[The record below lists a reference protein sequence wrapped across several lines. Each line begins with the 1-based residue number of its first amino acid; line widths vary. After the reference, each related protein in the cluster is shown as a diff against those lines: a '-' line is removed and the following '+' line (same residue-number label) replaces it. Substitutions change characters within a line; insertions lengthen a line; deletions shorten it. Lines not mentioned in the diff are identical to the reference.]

1 MTDKINRQIFEDFN
15 PKRLFFNYPMSKLIS
30 FRVGGPADVLFLPAS
45 VAELEKAIEV
55 CRTEAIPYQV
65 LGRGS
70 NVLVSDRGIRGMTIY
85 LKANFTSL
93 SINQDTISA
102 QAGASLASL
111 AALAARHSLSGL
123 EFAAGIPGSL
133 GGAVLMNA
141 SAYDGQMADLVV
153 SSSYLTRE
161 GQVKNRLGQDH
172 DFAYRHSA
180 YSDSQDLI
188 LTAELKLQ
196 PADRQTIYQKM
207 NDFQVRRRTSQ
218 PLDKASAGS
227 AFKRPPGN
235 YASKLIADS
244 GLKGYR
250 YHQAGVSSKHAGFII
265 NYGGAKAADIN
276 QVFAHV
282 KTEVKRQFGVS
293 LEPEVR
299 WLGEWL
305 DEEVAWKLS

>member
-1 MTDKINRQIFEDFN
+1 MTDQRNRQIFADLN
-15 PKRLFFNYPMSKLIS
+15 PKRIFFNYPMSKLTC
-30 FRVGGPADVLFLPAS
+30 FRVGGPADILFFPAS
-45 VAELEKAIEV
+45 VAELQRALEI
-55 CRTEAIPYQV
+55 CRSEAIPYQV
-65 LGRGS
+65 LGRAS
-70 NVLVSDRGIRGMTIY
+70 NVLVSDRGIRGLTIY
-85 LKANFTSL
+85 LKPNFNASSL
-93 SINQDTISA
+93 DQNKITA

-111 AALAARHSLSGL
+111 AALAASHSLSGL

-153 SSSYLTRE
+153 SSSYLTKD
-161 GQVKNRLGQDH
+161 GQVKKKAGEDH
-172 DFAYRHSA
+172 AFAYRHSV
-180 YSDSQDLI
+180 YSDSEELI

-196 PADRQTIYQKM
+196 AADRQEIYQKM
-207 NDFQVRRRTSQ
+207 TEFQVKRRTSQ

-235 YASKLIADS
+235 YASKLIADA

-250 YHQAGVSSKHAGFII
+250 LQQAGVSAKHAGFII

-282 KTEVKRQFGVS
+282 KAEVKRQFGVS

-305 DEEVAWKLS
+305 DEELAWKLS